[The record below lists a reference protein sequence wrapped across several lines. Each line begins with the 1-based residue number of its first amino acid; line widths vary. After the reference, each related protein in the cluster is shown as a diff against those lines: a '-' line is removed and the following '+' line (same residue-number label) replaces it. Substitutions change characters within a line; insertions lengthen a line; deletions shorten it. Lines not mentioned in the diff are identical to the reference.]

1 LLRAGRTPLRHQAT
15 TLNKHIQQSK
25 LYTDQIRYDGSP
37 DPAYISMGYE
47 VRTRSKA
54 AEIVVEDK
62 NVDYAPASRNAV
74 SRQPTSDDEAQA
86 LRYAYTVLMSTV
98 SLTLLSRVRLFPG
111 R

>member
-1 LLRAGRTPLRHQAT
+1 MVLVFLGLGYLYLSPLLLVALCIVHKWTSAKRLLPSLSHVTSTFFFRGGLFLAT
-15 TLNKHIQQSK
+15 
-25 LYTDQIRYDGSP
+25 D
-37 DPAYISMGYE
+37 
-47 VRTRSKA
+47 
-54 AEIVVEDK
+54 
-62 NVDYAPASRNAV
+62 DYAPISRNIV